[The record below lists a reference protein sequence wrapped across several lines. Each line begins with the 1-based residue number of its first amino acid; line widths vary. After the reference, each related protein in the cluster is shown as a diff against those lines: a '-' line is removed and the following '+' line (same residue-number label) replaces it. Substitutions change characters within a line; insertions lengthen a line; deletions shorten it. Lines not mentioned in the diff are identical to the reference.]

1 MIKTKNITN
10 QIKGK
15 DSQTPVICPPDPER
29 VIEGLRD
36 TGYNFNTA
44 MADIIDNS
52 IAAHAT
58 QIDIRIDM
66 NPMGDITVYIVDN
79 GDGMNMDGL
88 INAMTYGSKA
98 RGDLNSLGK
107 FGLGLKTASTAFCR
121 VLSVVSRAEDGIT
134 RKAQWDLDFVASSHE
149 WNLKLPEVTEDEQL
163 LLDMT
168 SNNGRGTLVVWEK
181 VDRLLKSYNQIG
193 SARNALNRKIDQLQ
207 FHVAMVYQRFLDQTD
222 SRADNVKITINGIN
236 IGAWDPFAKSEEL
249 TELLA
254 EDTVDVEMPDGSCPC
269 FTMRAYMLP
278 NKDSFSTPK
287 AMKEAH
293 ISNDMQG
300 FYVYRENRL
309 IHYGD
314 WLGMFINE
322 PHGSLLRVEF
332 SFDHEL
338 DAAFNVDIKKSRIL
352 PAEEIVD
359 HIKTKFI
366 PAPRRAAEDRYRH
379 GTVKSVAQKAE
390 KRDAHAESNR
400 NIEEKAKTV
409 EGAKVI
415 ETEVP
420 NEVQVTNPNGTFSH
434 KIAVVHS
441 QKPDQTRVIPKEDL
455 EHGQLWMPAL
465 VDGKHAVLINQSHP
479 YYQKVY
485 APVLAQNVMVT
496 GMDALLWALS
506 EAELN
511 TINELDKEHY
521 EEMRII
527 VSRVLKK
534 LVADLPD
541 PEEADE

>member
-1 MIKTKNITN
+1 MIKTTSNIGVN
-10 QIKGK
+10 NEN
-15 DSQTPVICPPDPER
+15 TPVICPPDPER

-36 TGYNFNTA
+36 TGYNFNTS

-52 IAAHAT
+52 IAANAS
-58 QIDIRIDM
+58 QIDIHIDM
-66 NPMGDITVYIVDN
+66 NPVGEITVFIADN
-79 GDGMNMDGL
+79 GDGMDMDGL
-88 INAMTYGSKA
+88 VNAMTYGSKV
-98 RGDLNSLGK
+98 REDLSSLGK

-121 VLSVVSRAEDGIT
+121 ALSVVSKSEDGIT

-149 WNLKLPEVTEDEQL
+149 WNLKLPEVTDDEQM
-163 LLDMT
+163 LLDLT
-168 SNNGRGTLVVWEK
+168 SKNGTGTLVVWER
-181 VDRLLKSYNQIG
+181 VDRLLKSYNAIG
-193 SARNALNRKIDQLQ
+193 AARNALNRKIDQLQ
-207 FHVAMVYQRFLDQTD
+207 FHVSMVYQRFLDKSD
-222 SRADNVKITINGIN
+222 NRASNVCISINGTN
-236 IGAWDPFAKSEEL
+236 IEAWDPFARAEEL

-254 EDTVDVEMPDGSCPC
+254 EDTVDVDMPDGTCPC

-338 DAAFNVDIKKSRIL
+338 DAAFNVDIKKSRIM

-379 GTVKSVAQKAE
+379 GTTKNVAQKAE

-400 NIEEKAKTV
+400 NIEEKAKSV
-409 EGAKVI
+409 EGARVT
-415 ETEVP
+415 ETEIP

-434 KIAVVHS
+434 KLAVVHS
-441 QKPDQTRVIPKEDL
+441 QKPGQTRVIPKEDL

-485 APVLAQNVMVT
+485 SPILAQNVMVT

-541 PEEADE
+541 PEEDDE